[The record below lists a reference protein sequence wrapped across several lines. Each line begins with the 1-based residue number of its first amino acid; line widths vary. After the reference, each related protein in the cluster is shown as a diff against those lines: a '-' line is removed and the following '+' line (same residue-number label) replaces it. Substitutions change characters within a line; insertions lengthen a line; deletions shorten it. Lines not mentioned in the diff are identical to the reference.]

1 MRGEITELRA
11 YASGHIYF
19 ALKDESAKIR
29 AIIWRGVAGRV
40 GLKPENGV
48 EVIATGKITSYPERS
63 EYQLIIE
70 RLEYAGAGA
79 LLARIEA
86 LRVRLQAEGLFAP
99 ERKRAIPLLPKVI
112 GVVTSAQGARAAGYQ
127 NHHRQALSA
136 ADPALAGGCAGRSR
150 GSANR
155 GGNQRLF
162 RIGRNRDHRPAGHT
176 DRGARRRQPG
186 RSDGLQR

>member
-1 MRGEITELRA
+1 MSDLGNTPEFSVSHLAGAIKQTLEGAFGRVRVRGEITELRA
-11 YASGHIYF
+11 YASGHVYF

-29 AIIWRGVAGRV
+29 AIIWRGVASRV

-86 LRVRLQAEGLFAP
+86 LRLRLQE
-99 ERKRAIPLLPKVI
+99 E
-112 GVVTSAQGARAAGYQ
+112 
-127 NHHRQALSA
+127 
-136 ADPALAGGCAGRSR
+136 
-150 GSANR
+150 
-155 GGNQRLF
+155 
-162 RIGRNRDHRPAGHT
+162 
-176 DRGARRRQPG
+176 
-186 RSDGLQR
+186 